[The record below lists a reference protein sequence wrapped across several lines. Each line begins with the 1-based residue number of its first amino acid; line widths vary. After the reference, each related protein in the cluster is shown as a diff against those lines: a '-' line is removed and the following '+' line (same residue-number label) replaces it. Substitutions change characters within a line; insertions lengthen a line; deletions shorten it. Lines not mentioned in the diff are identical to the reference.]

1 NRTLQKIEQITQARK
16 QTKEQNLLQQH
27 KACWSKEQIK
37 LASLQKKY
45 QNELDGIRPGSP
57 YSYHSIVEFFREL
70 EIYEDLLS
78 EEMKDFKKKTV
89 DPVWDLRE
97 DLQFWLGENRERLIL
112 GEILGEAD
120 RDHAEVMDVVNS
132 VKIQQQ
138 QVMGK
143 LEHEQRQL
151 EAELESSPFQ
161 LLVAPGPSSEVRVIK
176 TGIPEEALNLECPDV
191 DFRESVLQE
200 FLLLDKKYESYLEY
214 LALKYSGADSSDIGG
229 WTKEDHFHFMCI
241 LEQYPPELPN
251 RRMLYIDRM
260 LREIPHKTRAELAG
274 MGVNGLT
281 KSELLH
287 DPLILNSSSKHSFS
301 CYLKVQHEKW
311 WMAHKFYHE
320 QRLSSLR
327 AWSNDREDL
336 LLKAKVTFLEAL
348 AAHEEAVNKEIT
360 RQRQQQICQ
369 ELYEKVLAFREQKLE
384 ALRLQS
390 AIAARKE
397 EEEREMIQK
406 YEDQKAR
413 QRREEAEREA
423 IRLAEIQAQLEEQAK
438 LDRERQVAKES
449 TVRSDYADC
458 LEVKLCS
465 VHFCWKLAFLKGC
478 LIYVVSI
485 NKSNINVLN
494 YCYFFLNL
502 FFIHFFKY
510 ERAGDRVYS
519 TVYNEKLHFEKEKEE
534 ARQRAHEAA
543 LEAEREKEQRLDSLR
558 EMVQV
563 HVENDPERVFKQT
576 EATLARLASAYD
588 EETELQKPLFT
599 VYGYEDRKVSSDPRL
614 KVEQAL
620 RNAGLHS
627 TDYAR
632 RILATVKP
640 PQQPRKD
647 QQSTLFK

>member
-1 NRTLQKIEQITQARK
+1 MSGRDLRKFLNFHRDAIGSSDNSLVTRVTEGHRSSRYKPIDYAKLQAFTQIKRAAGNRTLQKIEQITQARK

-97 DLQFWLGENRERLIL
+97 DLQFWLGENRERL
-112 GEILGEAD
+112 ILGEAD

-260 LREIPHKTRAELAG
+260 LREIPHKTRAEL
-274 MGVNGLT
+274 
-281 KSELLH
+281 
-287 DPLILNSSSKHSFS
+287 
-301 CYLKVQHEKW
+301 VQHEKW

-397 EEEREMIQK
+397 EEEREMVKALREREAKRREQIHEKIQK

-438 LDRERQVAKES
+438 LDRER
-449 TVRSDYADC
+449 
-458 LEVKLCS
+458 VK
-465 VHFCWKLAFLKGC
+465 FR
-478 LIYVVSI
+478 
-485 NKSNINVLN
+485 
-494 YCYFFLNL
+494 
-502 FFIHFFKY
+502 
-510 ERAGDRVYS
+510 E
-519 TVYNEKLHFEKEKEE
+519 EKQKEKEE

-647 QQSTLFK
+647 QQSTLFKDN